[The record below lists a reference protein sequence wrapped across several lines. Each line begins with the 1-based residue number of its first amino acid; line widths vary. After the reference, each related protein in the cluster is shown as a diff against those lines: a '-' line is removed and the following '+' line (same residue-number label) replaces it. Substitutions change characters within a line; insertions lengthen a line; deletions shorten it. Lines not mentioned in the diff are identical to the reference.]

1 MSEFEV
7 DNTNDLKKGSPEDVN
22 VKAEVKPETAT
33 TLKHELD
40 GFEDLNKKD
49 ATSGD
54 TLPAYLREIEAGY
67 ASPKVNKAIA
77 DLVSNAYS
85 EFNTKAYNR
94 FWPDFLKEADE
105 LEPAPFNKDSELPV
119 ELEQYFDL
127 QKGNLNLEFESAKMQ
142 IITQTET
149 RFTRSIGN
157 ILAKNEVYQRL
168 KYAYTASM
176 DAESDISPETL
187 YEYQKENRKAVED
200 FAKAKADYLEAVSE
214 QYDRDHLS
222 ELTDDLDRNSRA
234 LVNGVIK
241 AVENKVAPTKLAL
254 QNAISPEISKSTI
267 PLKNK
272 MVERF
277 DELEQIN
284 DEATAK
290 AIEDF
295 KRRVRREMRRARQQD
310 VQIHVD
316 ELQGTSKALQAFT
329 ADTNESPMSHVDEAV
344 LPEEFTIENNET
356 PIVEETTPV
365 AKTEPIVEEPKDPE
379 LDAVL
384 NGPAIPV
391 NKEPVAPVAE
401 KVSEEPKVDEVSNDF
416 DPFAA
421 TGSFDDIFGATPKTE
436 QPAVE
441 QSAVEEPAAKTP
453 EIAEDTFAVSE
464 PVEKPEEPKTDFGFD
479 PFAETEPAPTPV
491 TKTDTEFDPFS
502 FDAPANEP
510 AVDPVAFDPFA
521 TTNEELPESSTSKDQ
536 FDANNIFG
544 ETGLGDTPKVE
555 EPAKEETPSSTFDAS
570 SIFDNLV

>member
-1 MSEFEV
+1 MSEFEL
-7 DNTNDLKKGSPEDVN
+7 DNTNDLKKGSPKDVI
-22 VKAEVKPETAT
+22 VEAEVKPETAT

-54 TLPAYLREIEAGY
+54 PIPAYLREIEAGY

-77 DLVSNAYS
+77 DMVSNAYS

-105 LEPAPFNKDSELPV
+105 LEPAPFNKDSKLPV

-142 IITQTET
+142 IITQMET

-168 KYAYTASM
+168 KYAYTSSM
-176 DAESDISPETL
+176 NAESDISPETL
-187 YEYQKENRKAVED
+187 YEYQKENRKVVEA
-200 FAKAKADYLEAVSE
+200 FAKSKADYMESVSE

-222 ELTDDLDRNSRA
+222 ELTDDLDRNSQA

-277 DELEQIN
+277 DELEQRN

-290 AIEDF
+290 AIESF
-295 KRRVRREMRRARQQD
+295 KRRVRREMRRERQQD

-316 ELQGTSKALQAFT
+316 ELQGTSKALQKFT
-329 ADTNESPMSHVDEAV
+329 ADTNEPPMSAVNETV
-344 LPEEFTIENNET
+344 LPEASKIENAET

-365 AKTEPIVEEPKDPE
+365 AETAQIVEEPKDPE

-391 NKEPVAPVAE
+391 NNEPVTPVAE
-401 KVSEEPKVDEVSNDF
+401 KVAEEPKVDKVSNDF
-416 DPFAA
+416 DPFAE
-421 TGSFDDIFGATPKTE
+421 TGGFNDIFEETPETE

-441 QSAVEEPAAKTP
+441 KPVAKTP
-453 EIAEDTFAVSE
+453 ETAEDPFAVTG
-464 PVEKPEEPKTDFGFD
+464 PVEKPEEPKTDFSFD

-491 TKTDTEFDPFS
+491 AEPATEFDPFS
-502 FDAPANEP
+502 FDAQANEP
-510 AVDPVAFDPFA
+510 TVNTDAFDPFA
-521 TTNEELPESSTSKDQ
+521 TTDEELPESSTSKDS

-544 ETGLGDTPKVE
+544 ETGLGDAHKDE
-555 EPAKEETPSSTFDAS
+555 KPANKETTSSTFDAS

>member
-1 MSEFEV
+1 MSEFEL
-7 DNTNDLKKGSPEDVN
+7 DNTNDLKKGSPEDVI
-22 VKAEVKPETAT
+22 VEAEVKPETAT

-54 TLPAYLREIEAGY
+54 PLPAYLREIEAGY

-187 YEYQKENRKAVED
+187 YEYQKENRKVVEA

-214 QYDRDHLS
+214 QYDRDHLA
-222 ELTDDLDRNSRA
+222 ELTDDLDRNSQS

-277 DELEQIN
+277 DELEQSN

-316 ELQGTSKALQAFT
+316 ELQGTSKALQEFT
-329 ADTNESPMSHVDEAV
+329 ADTNETPMSYVDEAV
-344 LPEEFTIENNET
+344 LPEESTIENNET
-356 PIVEETTPV
+356 PIVEETAPV
-365 AKTEPIVEEPKDPE
+365 AETEPIVEEPKDAE
-379 LDAVL
+379 LEAVL

-391 NKEPVAPVAE
+391 NNEPVAHVAE
-401 KVSEEPKVDEVSNDF
+401 KVAEEPKVDDVSNGF
-416 DPFAA
+416 DPFAE
-421 TGSFDDIFGATPKTE
+421 TNSFDDIFGTASETE
-436 QPAVE
+436 QP
-441 QSAVEEPAAKTP
+441 AVEEPAAKTP
-453 EIAEDTFAVSE
+453 EIVEDPFAVSE

-491 TKTDTEFDPFS
+491 AEPAAEFDPFS

-510 AVDPVAFDPFA
+510 AVDPVAFDPFV
-521 TTNEELPESSTSKDQ
+521 TTDEELPESSTAKDP
-536 FDANNIFG
+536 FDANSIFG
-544 ETGLGDTPKVE
+544 ETGLGDAHKDE
-555 EPAKEETPSSTFDAS
+555 EPVKEETPSSTFDAS
-570 SIFDNLV
+570 SIFENLA

>member
-1 MSEFEV
+1 MSEFEL
-7 DNTNDLKKGSPEDVN
+7 DNTNDLKKGSPEDVK
-22 VKAEVKPETAT
+22 VDAEVKPETAT

-49 ATSGD
+49 TSAND
-54 TLPAYLREIEAGY
+54 PLPAYLREIEAGY
-67 ASPKVNKAIA
+67 ASPKVNKVTS
-77 DLVSNAYS
+77 DMVSKAYS

-94 FWPDFLKEADE
+94 FWPDFLKEAEE

-176 DAESDISPETL
+176 DAESKISPETL
-187 YEYQKENRKAVED
+187 YEYQKENRKVVEE
-200 FAKAKADYLEAVSE
+200 FAAAKEAYLEAVSE
-214 QYDRDHLS
+214 QYDRDHLG
-222 ELTDDLDRNSRA
+222 ELTDDLDRNSKA

-277 DELEQIN
+277 DELEQRN
-284 DEATAK
+284 DEATLK

-310 VQIHVD
+310 VQIHVG
-316 ELQGTSKALQAFT
+316 ELQETSKALQEF
-329 ADTNESPMSHVDEAV
+329 ADTNTETFDQHTDDVEVAPES
-344 LPEEFTIENNET
+344 TIET
-356 PIVEETTPV
+356 VEHPDLEDTVTEAEPV
-365 AKTEPIVEEPKDPE
+365 VEEPKDAE
-379 LDAVL
+379 LEAVL

-391 NKEPVAPVAE
+391 KREVEVPAVEPTAT
-401 KVSEEPKVDEVSNDF
+401 SNEF
-416 DPFAA
+416 DPFAET
-421 TGSFDDIFGATPKTE
+421 TGFDDIFGA
-436 QPAVE
+436 
-441 QSAVEEPAAKTP
+441 S
-453 EIAEDTFAVSE
+453 SE
-464 PVEKPEEPKTDFGFD
+464 PEPTVEPVDSEKATIADDPFNITEPEVKPVVKDEDPTPDFGFD
-479 PFAETEPAPTPV
+479 PFAETDPAPTPSASPV
-491 TKTDTEFDPFS
+491 DEFDPFS
-502 FDAPANEP
+502 FNTSSEEPAAEP

-521 TTNEELPESSTSKDQ
+521 TSDTDEVATPTAKDE
-536 FDANNIFG
+536 FDANSIFG
-544 ETGLGDTPKVE
+544 ETGLGDAPKE
-555 EPAKEETPSSTFDAS
+555 ADPDKEEAPSSTFDAS

>member
-1 MSEFEV
+1 MSEFEL
-7 DNTNDLKKGSPEDVN
+7 DNTNDLKKGSPEDVI
-22 VKAEVKPETAT
+22 VEAEVKPETAT

-54 TLPAYLREIEAGY
+54 PLPAYLREIEAGY

-77 DLVSNAYS
+77 DMVSNAYS

-187 YEYQKENRKAVED
+187 YEYQKENRKVVEA

-222 ELTDDLDRNSRA
+222 ELTDDLDRNSQA

-277 DELEQIN
+277 DELEQRN

-295 KRRVRREMRRARQQD
+295 KRRIRREMRRSRQQD

-316 ELQGTSKALQAFT
+316 ELQGTSKALQEFT
-329 ADTNESPMSHVDEAV
+329 ADTNESPMSYVNEAV
-344 LPEEFTIENNET
+344 LPEESKIENTET
-356 PIVEETTPV
+356 PIVEETAPV
-365 AKTEPIVEEPKDPE
+365 AEAAPIVEEPKDPE
-379 LDAVL
+379 LEAVL
-384 NGPAIPV
+384 KGPAIPINNETV
-391 NKEPVAPVAE
+391 TPVVETVA
-401 KVSEEPKVDEVSNDF
+401 EEPKVDEVSNDF

-421 TGSFDDIFGATPKTE
+421 TGSFDDIFGATPETE
-436 QPAVE
+436 QPA
-441 QSAVEEPAAKTP
+441 AEPAVKTP
-453 EIAEDTFAVSE
+453 EIAEDPFAVKE

-491 TKTDTEFDPFS
+491 AEPTTESDPFS

-510 AVDPVAFDPFA
+510 TVDPVAFDPFA
-521 TTNEELPESSTSKDQ
+521 TTDEELPESSTSKDS
-536 FDANNIFG
+536 FDANSIFD
-544 ETGLGDTPKVE
+544 ETGLGDAHKDE
-555 EPAKEETPSSTFDAS
+555 EPAKEKTTSSTFDAS